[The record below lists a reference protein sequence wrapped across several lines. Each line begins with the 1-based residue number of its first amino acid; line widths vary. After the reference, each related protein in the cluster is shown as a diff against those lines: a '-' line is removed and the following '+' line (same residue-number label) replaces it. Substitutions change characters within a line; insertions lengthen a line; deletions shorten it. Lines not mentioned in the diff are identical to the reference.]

1 MRARPFKWL
10 LIGLMVVAFAGR
22 PWVQAWAQPVAGQAI
37 QDCGSSAANATAML
51 AADDIAAGDSTVAH
65 HDSGKAKSA
74 DCAKTC
80 AAVQVLGLVAMTWSP
95 EVWPQIHSAA
105 AEPALTGHP
114 PKPELSPPI
123 ALI

>member
-1 MRARPFKWL
+1 
-10 LIGLMVVAFAGR
+10 MVVAFAGR

-37 QDCGSSAANATAML
+37 QDCGSTAAAMQ
-51 AADDIAAGDSTVAH
+51 AADDIAAGDSTMAH
-65 HDSGKAKSA
+65 HDSGKAKTA